1 MTLVLETD
9 PVTAL
14 ALQKTMGPAVQPVNG
29 LPGLARLLSDDPLQD
44 LVVIGPDFDLASAL
58 LFTEAQRVERSS
70 LGVILV
76 RSGVDANLL
85 AAALRAGVREVVEAG
100 NLPGLHEACERS
112 AELSRRVR
120 VGTGEDHLPT
130 ELCNGRMITVFSA
143 KGGCGKTTVATNLA
157 AALATSGVGRVCLL
171 DLDLAFGDVAIALQ
185 LFPTRTIAD
194 AVGLQNSLDETAV
207 RSLVTVHGSGL
218 EVVAAPLEPG
228 AVERIPASLVS
239 DLLGVLKSMYAF
251 VVVDTPPAFTDHV
264 LAAFDQSDEFV
275 LLTTLDVPAL
285 KNLKLTMETLSMLD
299 YPRERWRIVL
309 NRSDAKVGLVLDD
322 VQKAINAPISLE
334 IPSSRAVPA
343 SINRGVPIVLDA
355 PSHPVSAAI
364 RRMAVSQLPVGAT
377 APRDRRGFTLRRR
390 GGSA

>member
-1 MTLVLETD
+1 MTLVLEAD

-14 ALQKTMGPAVQPVNG
+14 ALQATMGPAVQPVNALSG
-29 LPGLARLLSDDPLQD
+29 LGRMLREDPLQD
-44 LVVIGPDFDLASAL
+44 LVVIGPDFDLESAL
-58 LFTEAQRVERSS
+58 SFAESQRVERPS

-76 RSGVDANLL
+76 RAGVDAALL
-85 AAALRAGVREVVEAG
+85 SAALRTGVREVVEAG
-100 NLPGLHEACERS
+100 NLPGLHEACQRS
-112 AELSRRVR
+112 VELSRRVR
-120 VGTGEDHLPT
+120 IGLGDDRLPAERHT
-130 ELCNGRMITVFSA
+130 GRMITVFSA

-185 LFPTRTIAD
+185 LFPTRTMAD
-194 AVGLQNSLDETAV
+194 ALGLQNSLDETAV
-207 RSLVTVHGSGL
+207 RSLITVHGSGL

-228 AVERIPASLVS
+228 AVERIPATLVS
-239 DLLGVLKSMYAF
+239 DLLRVLKTMYAF

-299 YPRERWRIVL
+299 YPRDRWRIVL
-309 NRSDAKVGLVLDD
+309 NRSDAKVGLDLED
-322 VQKAINAPISLE
+322 VQKAINAPIALE

-355 PSHPVSAAI
+355 PAHPVSAAI
-364 RRMAVSQLPVGAT
+364 RRMAVSQLPTGVT
-377 APRDRRGFTLRRR
+377 ASRDRRGFPLRRR

>member
-1 MTLVLETD
+1 MTLVLETN

-14 ALQKTMGPAVQPVNG
+14 ALQASMGPVVQPVNG
-29 LPGLARLLSDDPLQD
+29 LPGLARMLGEDPLQD

-58 LFTEAQRVERSS
+58 QFAESQRVERPS

-76 RSGVDANLL
+76 RTGIDANLL
-85 AAALRAGVREVVEAG
+85 GAALRAGVREVVEAG
-100 NLPGLHEACERS
+100 NLQALHEACHRS

-120 VGTGEDHLPT
+120 IGMGDDRPLAEQRL
-130 ELCNGRMITVFSA
+130 GRMITVFSA

-157 AALATSGVGRVCLL
+157 AALATSGAGRVCLL

-194 AVGLQNSLDETAV
+194 VVGLQHSLDETAV

-228 AVERIPASLVS
+228 AVERIPASLVT
-239 DLLGVLKSMYAF
+239 DLLGVLKTMYAF
-251 VVVDTPPAFTDHV
+251 IVIDTPPAFTDHV
-264 LAAFDQSDEFV
+264 LAAFDQSDEYI
-275 LLTTLDVPAL
+275 LLATLDVPAL

-299 YPRERWRIVL
+299 YPRDRWRIVL
-309 NRSDAKVGLVLDD
+309 NRSDSKVGLGLED
-322 VQKAINAPISLE
+322 VQKAINAPIALE
-334 IPSSRAVPA
+334 VPSSRAVPA

-355 PSHPVSAAI
+355 PTHPVSAAI
-364 RRMAVSQLPVGAT
+364 RRMAANQLPVGAT
-377 APRDRRGFTLRRR
+377 APRDRRGFLRR